1 MQTMLL
7 PVSVE
12 SWQIECCWEPFRI
25 GEHVHWRL
33 MFVEQG
39 RFEPEPE
46 QQVELT
52 AHAEPFSWEDG
63 EQDRAGIRLCT
74 AAAVLYWSPPEPIT
88 GAVTVVGSVW
98 EDHHA
103 GVPEDFPVTA
113 AVIRRLRVETREY
126 TEDPPHSGGWVRVG
140 STASYR
146 DVSMSPKR
154 FAGRAADIGPAC
166 AETGVLADLEITA

>member
-1 MQTMLL
+1 MLL

-39 RFEPEPE
+39 RFAPEPE

-52 AHAEPFSWEDG
+52 AHAEPFSWADG
-63 EQDRAGIRLCT
+63 KYGRADIRLSMGV
-74 AAAVLYWSPPEPIT
+74 AVLYWSAPEFAA
-88 GAVTVVGSVW
+88 GAVTLLGSVW

-113 AVIRRLRVETREY
+113 AVIRRLRVESHEY
-126 TEDPPHSGGWVRVG
+126 REDPPHSGGWVRVG
-140 STASYR
+140 FTASYR
-146 DVSMSPKR
+146 DVGVSPKW
-154 FAGRAADIGPAC
+154 FANLARDIGPAR
-166 AETGVLADLEITA
+166 ATTGVLVDLEVTG